1 MMKQELHV
9 TGMSCQNCV
18 KHVEQAIQ
26 SLPGIKKATVDLKKE
41 QARVTYDD
49 TQLSNE
55 AIKDQINEQ
64 THYHATI
71 LKTKRSLF

>member
-26 SLPGIKKATVDLKKE
+26 SLPGIKKATVDLKKSKH
-41 QARVTYDD
+41 V
-49 TQLSNE
+49 
-55 AIKDQINEQ
+55 
-64 THYHATI
+64 
-71 LKTKRSLF
+71 